1 MDKDRLERL
10 VDEGKSISQIAEVMG
25 VAKTPVRYWL
35 KKHGLATRCQSG
47 ETNRSWSDS
56 DMREALAS
64 SDTVADALRSL
75 GLSLSNGNYLSVRKF
90 IRRTGVSVSHMKGQ
104 AHGYGGRPKIPLDDI
119 LVENSTYDRTHL
131 KRRLIEGGVLEE
143 ECKICG
149 QGVEWNGLRLK
160 MVLDH
165 INGVPDDN
173 RIDNLRL
180 LCPNCN
186 SQQDTFS
193 RGSKKMATLV

>member
-1 MDKDRLERL
+1 MDRNRLKML

-25 VAKTPVRYWL
+25 ITKTPVRYWL

-47 ETNRSWSDS
+47 ETTRSWSDS
-56 DMREALAS
+56 DMKKALAA
-64 SDTVADALRSL
+64 SDTVAGALRSL

-90 IRRTGVSVSHMKGQ
+90 IRRSGVDVSHMKGK
-104 AHGYGGRPKIPLDDI
+104 AHGGGGHPKIPMDDI

-131 KRRLIEGGVLEE
+131 KRRLIKEGVLEE
-143 ECKICG
+143 ECNICG
-149 QGVEWNGLRLK
+149 QGVGWNGLRLK

-173 RIDNLRL
+173 RIENLRL

-193 RGSKKMATLV
+193 RGSKKMAVLV